1 MGAAPH
7 TRNEAERLAVLKS
20 YDVLD
25 TLCDTAFDHIV
36 ELASMLS
43 GSPIALV
50 CLVDAKRQWFKA
62 SVGVEITQTPRDYSF
77 CAHAILDPDRTLVV
91 RDAAADP
98 RFADNPLVLGP
109 PAIRF
114 YAGVPLVSPEG
125 AALGTLCIIDRRPR
139 DLSENEHFIL
149 TRLAGCV
156 MTMLELRR
164 ALLRVSQ
171 VATLDSLTG
180 LPNRPALIDALAR
193 AVAQCEE
200 HGREQHGRGQ
210 NGGEQDRAGFSL
222 LYIDLDGFKSVNDRH
237 GHAVGDAVLCEVASA
252 LQSVT
257 RAEDFA
263 ARLGGDEFAL
273 LIAGAASCAEA
284 AAARIMAE
292 VDARM
297 RRDGW
302 AVTVS
307 IGAAC
312 FDTAPASVDEALA
325 SADALMYRAKSEGRN
340 RLVCDTIGTRAAD
353 ASVVF

>member
-1 MGAAPH
+1 MGAAPY

-25 TLCDTAFDHIV
+25 SMCEASFDHV
-36 ELASMLS
+36 AELAAMLTA
-43 GSPIALV
+43 SPVALI
-50 CLVDAKRQWFKA
+50 CLVDAQRQWFKA
-62 SVGVEITQTPRDYSF
+62 SVGIDRTETPREQSF
-77 CAHAILDPDRTLVV
+77 CAHAILDPDRPLVV

-139 DLSENEHFIL
+139 DLGEQEHLIL

-156 MTMLELRR
+156 MTTLELRR
-164 ALLRVSQ
+164 ALLRVRL

-193 AVAQCEE
+193 AIAQCE
-200 HGREQHGRGQ
+200 
-210 NGGEQDRAGFSL
+210 QDGTCFSL

-257 RAEDFA
+257 RAQDFA

-273 LIAGAASCAEA
+273 LIAGAASCAAA

-340 RLVCDTIGTRAAD
+340 RLVFDTIGTRAAD
-353 ASVVF
+353 ESVLF